1 VISQRNLSRIDGERP
16 VTELNVEAHMVITD
30 TAVAE
35 WLERVRAEYVEV
47 PGMSLT
53 KPQVRRLWGL
63 DPITCDAVIDAL
75 LNSGFLKR
83 TRLDKY
89 VRAGEQG

>member
-1 VISQRNLSRIDGERP
+1 
-16 VTELNVEAHMVITD
+16 MVITE

-35 WLERVRAEYVEV
+35 WLERIRAEYLEV

-63 DPITCDAVIDAL
+63 DSGTCDAVIDAL
-75 LNSGFLKR
+75 VTGGFLRR
-83 TRLDKY
+83 TRFDKY
-89 VRAGEQG
+89 VRAGHPG

>member
-1 VISQRNLSRIDGERP
+1 
-16 VTELNVEAHMVITD
+16 VEAQMVFTEA
-30 TAVAE
+30 AVAE

-75 LNSGFLKR
+75 LNTGFLKR